1 MHFYVCRLD
10 RWRWQTKM
18 NARLKQ
24 LGQPNIPDMQIHP
37 LFFLPPLKTT
47 PLTLTHTQTAS
58 TANKSTGYER
68 TCVEQFKT
76 SYMRKRRSF
85 GQLLAF
91 RELYSQPSI
100 STASLLS
107 LAETTAPFVLS
118 LTIVL
123 RQLSEIMVIEVMQQ
137 CSNRITKCRG
147 GERTMP
153 CNIIFEFYQQEPL
166 HIFVFE
172 VSLHLCTC
180 SSLKIMKLQFSY
192 NIFIK

>member
-147 GERTMP
+147 GKGQCHVISFLNFISKSLCIYLCLRCPFTSAP
-153 CNIIFEFYQQEPL
+153 AQ
-166 HIFVFE
+166 
-172 VSLHLCTC
+172 VS
-180 SSLKIMKLQFSY
+180 KL
-192 NIFIK
+192 